1 MSSMPADERKRLLAE
16 LPDEDAIVLLYD
28 WGFWARPK
36 QLPPPGDWLIWL
48 VQAGRGFGKT
58 RVGAEW
64 VRSKV
69 ERGLAGRIALV
80 GRTAADVRDTM
91 VEEGDSSLLKIS
103 PPWFLPRYE
112 PSKRRL
118 TWPNGATA
126 TTYSSDEPDL
136 LRGPQHDL
144 AWAEEV
150 ATWKRPETWD
160 NLMFGLR
167 RGSDP
172 RCAVTTTPRPL
183 KLIRDLM
190 ARAGKDVVLTRG
202 STYENAD
209 NLAPSFL
216 AEILGKYQGTRLG
229 RQEIEGELLE
239 DAPGALWQRTRIDEL
254 RVDEAPELVR
264 VVVAIDPAA
273 SSNEDS
279 SETGIIVAGK
289 GVDGHG
295 YILADRSCRMS
306 PNGWG
311 TRAVVAYDE
320 FSADRVVGEVNNGGD
335 MVESTVRTVRS
346 SIPFRKLHATRGK
359 RVRAEPVAALT
370 EQGRIHHV
378 GPLPELEDQLC
389 TWLPEGVDWS
399 PDRLDAMVWA
409 VTELALAKP
418 VRTAK
423 AVQRPF

>member
-1 MSSMPADERKRLLAE
+1 MSSLSAEERKRLLAE
-16 LPDEDAIVLLYD
+16 LPDDDVKRLLYD

-36 QLPPPGDWLIWL
+36 QLPPAGAWLIWL

-64 VRSKV
+64 VRSNV

-91 VEEGDSSLLKIS
+91 VEEGDSSILKIS
-103 PPWFLPRYE
+103 PPWFLPHYE

-167 RGSDP
+167 RGLDP
-172 RCAVTTTPRPL
+172 RCAVTTTPKPL

-190 ARAGKDVVLTRG
+190 ARVGKDVVLTRG

-216 AEILGKYQGTRLG
+216 AEILGKYAGTRLG

-239 DAPGALWQRTRIDEL
+239 DAPGALWKRAWIDEL
-254 RVDEAPELVR
+254 RVTEAPELVR
-264 VVVAIDPAA
+264 VVVAIDPAVT
-273 SSNEDS
+273 SGEDS
-279 SETGIIVAGK
+279 DETGIIAAGK
-289 GVDGHG
+289 GVDGEG
-295 YILADRSCRMS
+295 YVLTDRSCRMS
-306 PNGWG
+306 PHGWA
-311 TRAVVAYDE
+311 TRAVVAFDE
-320 FSADRVVGEVNNGGD
+320 FLADRVVGEANNGGD
-335 MVESTVRTVRS
+335 MVESTVRTVRA
-346 SIPFRKLHATRGK
+346 SIPYKKVWASRGK
-359 RVRAEPVAALT
+359 RVRAEPIAALY

-399 PDRLDAMVWA
+399 PDRLEALVWA
-409 VTELALAKP
+409 LTELALAKP
-418 VRTAK
+418 VPTAK